1 MMKLP
6 PKLIIVV
13 SAVALAVL
21 AGVSGVDMES
31 VKGFLDLLSE
41 GAPS

>member
-1 MMKLP
+1 MKLP

-13 SAVALAVL
+13 AAVALAVL
-21 AGVSGVDMES
+21 AGASGVDMES
-31 VKGFLDLLSE
+31 VKDFLGLLSA